1 MKTYSLDIDAVSEVV
16 DIIAEKLE
24 LVTMDLE
31 QRETLTEVVALSIA
45 LYFSKMTPQDS
56 GGLQ

>member
-31 QRETLTEVVALSIA
+31 QRETLTDVVALSIA
-45 LYFSKMTPQDS
+45 LYFSKMTPHDS